1 MEKNKCGNRYSPE
14 VRELAEIYQIL
25 GCHRRKNVRL
35 LGECGFMGVPDHLQS
50 ETFGKYIPGIYFP
63 NVSGML
69 NPVRSRRTGSCW
81 RSCPHTL
88 LKGNPPRN

>member
-50 ETFGKYIPGIYFP
+50 ETFG
-63 NVSGML
+63 NVE
-69 NPVRSRRTGSCW
+69 
-81 RSCPHTL
+81 SCPKPQDRIL
-88 LKGNPPRN
+88 LEIMSAHPS